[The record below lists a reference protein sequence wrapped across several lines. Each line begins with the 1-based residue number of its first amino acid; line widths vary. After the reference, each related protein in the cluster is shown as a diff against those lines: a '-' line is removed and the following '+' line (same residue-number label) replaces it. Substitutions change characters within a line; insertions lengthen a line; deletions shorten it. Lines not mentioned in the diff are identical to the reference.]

1 MSTINMSTLAI
12 DKNTPRAAATPV
24 TKEEEEEA
32 AAKGEVNSSF
42 ASVLYLL
49 ARILP
54 VVLCCLMESR
64 KKIRGAVVSS
74 SAVSIHEV
82 NLEAHEK
89 IIHSEGECL
98 INRMNDDAL
107 IHILGFLPIKEMAR
121 TSVLSHRWR
130 YLWRRSL
137 IPPLNSMEV
146 SINNESK
153 HHDP

>member
-1 MSTINMSTLAI
+1 
-12 DKNTPRAAATPV
+12 
-24 TKEEEEEA
+24 
-32 AAKGEVNSSF
+32 
-42 ASVLYLL
+42 
-49 ARILP
+49 
-54 VVLCCLMESR
+54 MESR

-82 NLEAHEK
+82 NLKAHEK

-98 INRMNDDAL
+98 INEMKDDTL
-107 IHILGFLPIKEMAR
+107 IHILSFLPIKEMAR
-121 TSVLSHRWR
+121 TSVLSRRWR
-130 YLWRRSL
+130 NLWRRSL